1 MPYDP
6 VLFQNLFDV
15 SNKLPKYQN
24 LTKAL
29 LASTWLWDGCI
40 KKNLS
45 ETSQRGMSN
54 CTFGIFNSET
64 VRQLEVN
71 YKL

>member
-1 MPYDP
+1 MTYDP

-40 KKNLS
+40 KKTLRHLREECPTVHSVFLIQKLSDNL
-45 ETSQRGMSN
+45 R
-54 CTFGIFNSET
+54 
-64 VRQLEVN
+64 
-71 YKL
+71 